1 MQNPHDLSTMLS
13 DLAVESLI
21 EEVSLT
27 PKPGLV
33 DMIDQGSH
41 NDLTFSLMV
50 DSAKSLH
57 TTFYNMAMVAYNER
71 PSQFLREKIGE
82 IGREGE
88 RRMFQVTKGVNT
100 HKGAIWSLGLLTAAA
115 AIHKGQSDEIAL
127 CYTAGEIAQYEDRFI
142 PHQVT
147 NGIKVIQ
154 KYGVH
159 GAKVEA
165 QQAFPHIRKFSLPV
179 FQATLNTFDEN
190 TAKLYAFLSLMANL
204 DDTCLLHR
212 GGLEGLQY
220 AKQFARRILNT
231 GDLHELRRM
240 NEQFKERN
248 LSPGG
253 SADLLAATI
262 YLYKI
267 SQLTFS
273 TEEVY
278 ATIN

>member
-1 MQNPHDLSTMLS
+1 MQDPHRLSTTLAH
-13 DLAVESLI
+13 LAVESLI

-33 DMIDQGSH
+33 DRIDQGSH

-50 DSAKSLH
+50 ESAKSLY
-57 TTFYNMAMVAYNER
+57 TTFYNMAMVAYNEG

-88 RRMFQVTKGVNT
+88 RQMFQVTKGVNT

-115 AIHKGQSDEIAL
+115 AIHKGQSDEITL
-127 CYTAGEIAQYEDRFI
+127 CHTAGEIARYEDRFI
-142 PHQVT
+142 PHQIT
-147 NGIKVIQ
+147 NGIKAVQ

-159 GAKVEA
+159 GAKAEA

-179 FQATLNTFDEN
+179 FKATVNELDEK
-190 TAKLYAFLSLMANL
+190 TAKLNAFLALMANL

-220 AKQFARRILNT
+220 AKQYAQHVLNA
-231 GDLHELRRM
+231 GNLHELQIM

-267 SQLTFS
+267 SQFTFS

>member
-1 MQNPHDLSTMLS
+1 MQNPHDLSTMLA

-41 NDLTFSLMV
+41 NDLTYSLMV

-57 TTFYNMAMVAYNER
+57 TTFYNMAMVAYNEG

-127 CYTAGEIAQYEDRFI
+127 CYTAGEIAQYDDRFI

-147 NGIKVIQ
+147 NGIKAIQ

-159 GAKVEA
+159 GAKAEA

-179 FQATLNTFDEN
+179 FKATLNTFDEN
-190 TAKLYAFLSLMANL
+190 TAKLYAFLALMANL

-231 GDLHELRRM
+231 GDFHELRRM

-278 ATIN
+278 VTIN